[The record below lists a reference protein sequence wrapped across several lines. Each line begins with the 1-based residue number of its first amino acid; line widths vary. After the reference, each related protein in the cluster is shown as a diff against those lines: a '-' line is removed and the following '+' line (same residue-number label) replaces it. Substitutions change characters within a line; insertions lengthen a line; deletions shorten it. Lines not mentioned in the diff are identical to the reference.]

1 MEKKGIWNFF
11 GLTSRRNLLELEEQI
26 RKLDENSRQRQIELA
41 QFIKSQNTVL
51 NDNLLQIE
59 ENIKNLSRRIYNL
72 EQNQAKSVKEIKELS
87 EKIRDELVS
96 SDINLDNR
104 NEKRKKEIMNR
115 IRVYDGILTE
125 TDLGLRK
132 VLEQYMEVLYSIVYR
147 IDNMD
152 PVVNMEK
159 IESLLKMLVIND
171 MMDEMDKMD
180 KISEKKTRTV
190 TTKR

>member
-72 EQNQAKSVKEIKELS
+72 EQNQAKSVKEIKDLS

-96 SDINLDNR
+96 SDINLDHR
-104 NEKRKKEIMNR
+104 NEERKKEIVNR
-115 IRVYDGILTE
+115 IKEYDGILTE

-132 VLEQYMEVLYSIVYR
+132 VLEQYMEVLHSIVYR

-152 PVVNMEK
+152 PIVNMEK

-171 MMDEMDKMD
+171 MMDEMDK
-180 KISEKKTRTV
+180 ISEK
-190 TTKR
+190 

>member
-59 ENIKNLSRRIYNL
+59 GNIKNLSRRIYNL